1 MYGSFSLILKHNI
14 PRPQP
19 QKCRWDTKE
28 SFPSIASLWSSVIGF
43 CYIGG
48 KKFQDWTRTGSGP
61 GFDLA
66 DRQNLHI
73 YRWWQTDDAVWPID
87 SKPQVA
93 YSKPQ
98 VGWCGATSVSYL
110 AHFHFAPSNTALRNM
125 LSLDTN
131 ILNDGYSNLFLHLLS
146 IVELWAVE
154 LSPDAD
160 RRSIPWSSLSNVVT
174 SSLSSILE
182 TALEVSCQ
190 HITVHWH

>member
-93 YSKPQ
+93 YSKPLSRMMWGNLCVILGPFSLCPFKYRPAKHVEFGHQ
-98 VGWCGATSVSYL
+98 YLEWWVLKFVFTPTEYSWVVSRGALSWC
-110 AHFHFAPSNTALRNM
+110 R
-125 LSLDTN
+125 
-131 ILNDGYSNLFLHLLS
+131 
-146 IVELWAVE
+146 
-154 LSPDAD
+154 
-160 RRSIPWSSLSNVVT
+160 SSLNPM
-174 SSLSSILE
+174 
-182 TALEVSCQ
+182 
-190 HITVHWH
+190 ITTL